1 MSKDKNRV
9 PEPVARRVPKY
20 YSFLTEMDKNGIKR
34 ISSKQLSETMGL
46 TASQIRQDFNS
57 FGGFG
62 QQGYGYNVSELRQ
75 EIKKILGLHRSY
87 DLVVVGA
94 GNLGRALT
102 NYSGFEKEGFFV
114 RALFDAD
121 PQLIGTKIKEIKI
134 QSWDTIKEYAN
145 NNSIDVAVIC
155 TPKDKCR
162 QVAATL
168 IDCGIRSIWN
178 FSPSNIS
185 APPGVMIENVNLN
198 DSLFTLSFRL
208 NETATL
214 DSRG

>member
-1 MSKDKNRV
+1 MSKDKTRV
-9 PEPVARRVPKY
+9 PEPVARRMPKY
-20 YSFLTEMDKNGIKR
+20 YSFLTEMEKNGIKR

-62 QQGYGYNVSELRQ
+62 QQGYGYNVSELKQ

-87 DLVVVGA
+87 DLIVVGA

-114 RALFDAD
+114 RALFDVD
-121 PQLIGTKIKEIKI
+121 VQLIGTKIKEVEILP
-134 QSWDTIKEYAN
+134 WDSIRGYAATKN
-145 NNSIDVAVIC
+145 IDIAVIC
-155 TPKDKCR
+155 TPKDKCK

-168 IDCGIRSIWN
+168 IDCGIRNIWN
-178 FSPSNIS
+178 FSPSAINV
-185 APPGVMIENVNLN
+185 PLGVMIENVNLN

-208 NETATL
+208 NETVVL

>member
-9 PEPVARRVPKY
+9 PEPVARRMPKY
-20 YSFLTEMDKNGIKR
+20 YGFLTEMEKNGVKR

-102 NYSGFEKEGFFV
+102 NYSGFEKEGFYV
-114 RALFDAD
+114 RALFDVD
-121 PQLIGTKIKEIKI
+121 PQLIGTQIKGIEIFPWE
-134 QSWDTIKEYAN
+134 SLKEYTSN
-145 NNSIDVAVIC
+145 HSIDIAVIC

-162 QVAATL
+162 QVATVL
-168 IDCGIRSIWN
+168 MDYGIKNIWN
-178 FSPSNIS
+178 FSPSSIN
-185 APPGVMIENVNLN
+185 APTGVMVENVNLN

-208 NETATL
+208 NETAIL
-214 DSRG
+214 DSKE

>member
-9 PEPVARRVPKY
+9 PEPVARRMPKY
-20 YSFLTEMDKNGIKR
+20 YGFLTEMEKNGVKR

-102 NYSGFEKEGFFV
+102 NYSGFEKEGFYV
-114 RALFDAD
+114 RALFDVD
-121 PQLIGTKIKEIKI
+121 PQLIGTQIKGIEIFPWE
-134 QSWDTIKEYAN
+134 SLKEYTSN
-145 NNSIDVAVIC
+145 HSIDIAVIC

-162 QVAATL
+162 QVANVL
-168 IDCGIRSIWN
+168 MDYGIKNIWN
-178 FSPSNIS
+178 FSPSSIN
-185 APPGVMIENVNLN
+185 APTGVMVENVNLN

-208 NETATL
+208 NETAIL
-214 DSRG
+214 DSKE

>member
-9 PEPVARRVPKY
+9 PEPVARRMPKY
-20 YSFLTEMDKNGIKR
+20 YGFLTEMEKNGIR
-34 ISSKQLSETMGL
+34 RVSSKQLSETMGL

-75 EIKKILGLHRSY
+75 EIKKILGLHRSH

-102 NYSGFEKEGFFV
+102 NYSGFEKEGFYV
-114 RALFDAD
+114 RALFDVD
-121 PQLIGTKIKEIKI
+121 PQLIGTQIKGIEI
-134 QSWDTIKEYAN
+134 QPWESIKEYTS
-145 NNSIDVAVIC
+145 NNSIDIAVIC

-162 QVAATL
+162 QVATIL
-168 IDCGIRSIWN
+168 MDCGIRNIWN
-178 FSPSNIS
+178 FSPSSIS
-185 APPGVMIENVNLN
+185 TPPGVMVENVNLN

-208 NETATL
+208 NETAIL
-214 DSRG
+214 ESKE